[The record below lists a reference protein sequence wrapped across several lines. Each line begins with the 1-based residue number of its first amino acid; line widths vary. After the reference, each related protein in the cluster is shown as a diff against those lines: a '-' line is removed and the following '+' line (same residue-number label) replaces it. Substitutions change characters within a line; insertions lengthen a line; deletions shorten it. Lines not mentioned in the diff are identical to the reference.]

1 MTGKEQMRP
10 SRAGCQ
16 GLPLEQALAV
26 CCSMDWT
33 PQVIFTGERQADPRF
48 TPRVIAVRE
57 DTLIAAYFCD
67 GDPKLPDREEQA

>member
-1 MTGKEQMRP
+1 M
-10 SRAGCQ
+10 
-16 GLPLEQALAV
+16 
-26 CCSMDWT
+26 
-33 PQVIFTGERQADPRF
+33 IFTGERQADPRF